1 LASYSQ
7 RLGPSVTPLTFCVG
21 ASQLGD
27 ADASIDDL
35 LTRADN
41 ALLAA
46 KTSAP
51 GVTRTQLE
59 VKA

>member
-21 ASQLGD
+21 ASQLGEG
-27 ADASIDDL
+27 DASIDDL

-46 KTSAP
+46 KASAP
-51 GVTRTQLE
+51 GVTRTLLE
-59 VKA
+59 VKT